1 MRKNKGNKYI
11 FLLMFLSFFLFAAP
25 VRAAELEEVLI
36 EPNQDRAEITVTL
49 PEEQQE
55 EITSLRLGFQLKV
68 VKGEPEGVKAS
79 FLFAE
84 NLPAAVQE
92 YRYQKEKETL
102 YVYLSGREDL
112 FKEQQLSLGTIL
124 LESSQ
129 EDGAQVSL
137 SLIPDS
143 LELVNQAYGE
153 LDVTLAEE
161 PEEFLTVGRGGEP
174 EETPT
179 PEPEETPTPDPEATP
194 DPEETLTPTPDPE
207 GTPVPEGS
215 PTPEEGNTVA
225 PTPGNGAAE
234 VTPAPSGGEDAKG
247 AQTKDSQLPAVW
259 AAALLLAASGT
270 ALTLKLR
277 KSRMGK

>member
-161 PEEFLTVGRGGEP
+161 PEEFLTVGRRRL
-174 EETPT
+174 
-179 PEPEETPTPDPEATP
+179 
-194 DPEETLTPTPDPE
+194 LTRKKRSHRRRIRKEHLFRKAVPHRRRGIRLPLLP
-207 GTPVPEGS
+207 GTELQ
-215 PTPEEGNTVA
+215 
-225 PTPGNGAAE
+225 
-234 VTPAPSGGEDAKG
+234 K
-247 AQTKDSQLPAVW
+247 
-259 AAALLLAASGT
+259 
-270 ALTLKLR
+270 
-277 KSRMGK
+277 

>member
-1 MRKNKGNKYI
+1 MRKNKRNKYI

-174 EETPT
+174 EETPI
-179 PEPEETPTPDPEATP
+179 PEPEE
-194 DPEETLTPTPDPE
+194 TPTPDPE

-270 ALTLKLR
+270 ALILKLR

>member
-1 MRKNKGNKYI
+1 MRKNKRNKYI

-179 PEPEETPTPDPEATP
+179 PDPEATP

>member
-1 MRKNKGNKYI
+1 
-11 FLLMFLSFFLFAAP
+11 MFLSFFLFAAP

-194 DPEETLTPTPDPE
+194 DPEETLTPTP
-207 GTPVPEGS
+207 VPEGS
-215 PTPEEGNTVA
+215 PTPEEENTVS
-225 PTPGNGAAE
+225 PTPGNGAEE

-247 AQTKDSQLPAVW
+247 AQTKDSQLPVVW
-259 AAALLLAASGT
+259 VAALLLAASGI

-277 KSRMGK
+277 KGRMGK